1 MHWEHVSNGIIIGGA
16 LAYADARASCS
27 VRKEKAFMSSEELD
41 AVLTVEIQSP
51 VAELWYT
58 FGGIRLREYTFAFP
72 IMVGST
78 AVVLASVSFVVIFFG
93 ETMFL
98 GEMPFIF
105 FGDFLVT
112 LFTGTVVEEAV
123 VPKSLDDAD
132 A

>member
-1 MHWEHVSNGIIIGGA
+1 
-16 LAYADARASCS
+16 
-27 VRKEKAFMSSEELD
+27 MSSEELD
-41 AVLTVEIQSP
+41 AVLIVEIQSP

-72 IMVGST
+72 IMVGLT
-78 AVVLASVSFVVIFFG
+78 AVASVSFVVIFFG

-112 LFTGTVVEEAV
+112 LFTGTVVEEVV